1 MTETRGKKFRKE
13 RVVMREL
20 PPEERRRNFDEVNCG
35 YDLDMARLEAE
46 RCLLCK
52 KPLCIQGCPVAIDIP
67 RFIQNLAE
75 GDMTG
80 AYQVLRASN
89 PLPAVCGRVCP
100 QEAQC
105 EEKCVVG
112 KKGEPVAIG
121 HLERFVGDWAIAC
134 GLKERET
141 VVQNGK
147 KAAIIGSGPSGIACA
162 HDLARAGL
170 DVTIFEALHEAGGV
184 LSYGI
189 PPFRLSRKVIQEE
202 IEALLRMGVH
212 IEFNKVIGKIFSI
225 EQLLREKGFD
235 AVFIGTGAGL
245 PKFMGIPGE
254 HLNGVMSANEFLT
267 RVNLMDGFLRA
278 DTPVGMGR
286 HVVVIGAGNTALDTA
301 RTALR
306 MGAEQVSIVYRRTQK
321 ESPAR
326 AEELRHA
333 MEEGIVFR
341 WLTNPVRLHGDEEG
355 HVVAMECVLMELGEP
370 DESGRRSPRPVPGSE
385 FRIPADTVVY
395 GLGTVTN
402 PIISRS
408 APGLKTNKW
417 GYLEVDPETQMTSM
431 SGVFAGGDIVTGAA
445 TVILALGAGRRAA
458 RGILKHLGLAGEEVK
473 NGVPVSQVSSAG

>member
-1 MTETRGKKFRKE
+1 MQ
-13 RVVMREL
+13 EL
-20 PPEERRRNFDEVNCG
+20 PPQERRSNFEEVNCG
-35 YDLDMARLEAE
+35 YDPDMAKLEAD
-46 RCLLCK
+46 RCLFCK
-52 KPLCIQGCPVAIDIP
+52 KPLCVQGCPVAIDIP
-67 RFIQNLAE
+67 QFIKKIGE
-75 GDMTG
+75 GDMPG

-100 QEAQC
+100 QEIQC

-112 KKGEPVAIG
+112 RKGDPVAIG
-121 HLERFVGDWAIAC
+121 HLERFVGDWAIQN

-141 VVQNGK
+141 IARIGK
-147 KAAIIGSGPSGIACA
+147 KAAIVGSGPAGIACA
-162 HDLARAGL
+162 HDLARAGFE
-170 DVTIFEALHEAGGV
+170 VTIFEALHEAGGV

-189 PPFRLSRKVIQEE
+189 PPFRLSRAVIQEE

-225 EQLLREKGFD
+225 EQLLAEKGYD

-267 RVNLMDGFLRA
+267 RVNLMDGFQRA
-278 DTPVGMGR
+278 DTPVGMGT
-286 HVVVIGAGNTALDTA
+286 HVAVIGAGNTALDTA

-306 MGAEQVSIVYRRTQK
+306 MGAEEVSIVYRRTEK

-326 AEELRHA
+326 VEELRHA
-333 MEEGIVFR
+333 TEEGIVFR
-341 WLTNPVRLHGDEEG
+341 WLTNPVRLLGDEKG
-355 HVVAMECVLMELGEP
+355 SVVEMECVRMELGEP

-385 FRIPADTVVY
+385 FRFKADTVVY

-408 APGLKTNKW
+408 TPGLKTNKW

-431 SGVFAGGDIVTGAA
+431 PGVFAGGDIVTGSA

-458 RGILKHLGLAGEEVK
+458 RGILKYLGLAKEEVK
-473 NGVPVSQVSSAG
+473 DGVAVPQVSSAG